1 MGLRLLLTVGLGLGL
16 GAAGCASGAPSLPDG
31 VLPIGAVQG
40 VGERSPLE
48 GETVTVQGVLTARF
62 PGRAGFFLQSAPG
75 EADRDPTTSDAI
87 FISLSEDAAFVL
99 EPGDRVRVTGTV
111 AELGTG
117 PRTLTAI
124 LAGDLVALEGSG
136 SQDRAPGAAAG
147 ASSGASSGAAPGEAS
162 GAILGITPVIL
173 TQAPASPEAWDPLE
187 GMLVRIEA
195 PLTVSG
201 QFGLRRFGEVITSF
215 EGRLYQPTELH
226 APGPDADQ
234 AAAANAA
241 RTLVLDDGT
250 DAQWPETVSWLAPS
264 LGGGWPSDEAPFR
277 AGSTLGPVTGIV
289 DVRRGAI
296 LFLPLSPVE
305 IVTQAPRPEAPVVPE
320 AWDGEAQLR
329 VAVLNVENL
338 FNGDGMGGGFPT
350 PRGAETLEGW
360 RLQQAKLV
368 ATLQDLD
375 ADVAALS
382 EVENDG
388 VGPQTALRQFVDA
401 LNAAGPQT
409 DWRAIERVGPGTDAI
424 RTALIYRA
432 SVVRPVGPSVVP
444 EDPIFEWGSRPPL
457 GQAFQVIGGDG
468 NPLGDPWLVVS
479 NHLKSKGGCPDEAN
493 PRARPGDLD
502 QGDGQSCWNA
512 HRTEAAH
519 AIARW
524 LASDP
529 AGLAVAS
536 EGLAAA
542 AAPEAATQAA
552 AQIPATSLAQPPAW
566 QNALILGDLNS
577 YGREDPIRALEDAG
591 WIDAFAADRE
601 IERAVRARDGAP
613 ALESHPPYS
622 YVFQGQS
629 GRLDHA
635 LIHESR
641 ASRLIM
647 AAHWHT
653 NADEDTGFGYAET
666 LARALAEG
674 GTPRVTVWRSSD
686 HDPLIVVVRTGR

>member
-16 GAAGCASGAPSLPDG
+16 GAVGCAPGAPSLPDG

-136 SQDRAPGAAAG
+136 SQDRA
-147 ASSGASSGAAPGEAS
+147 SGAAS

-296 LFLPLSPVE
+296 LFLPISPVE

-368 ATLQDLD
+368 ATLQAMD

-529 AGLAVAS
+529 AGLAAAS
-536 EGLAAA
+536 AE
-542 AAPEAATQAA
+542 Q
-552 AQIPATSLAQPPAW
+552 PAAW
-566 QNALILGDLNS
+566 QNALIVGDLNS
-577 YGREDPIRALEDAG
+577 YGREDPIRTLEDAG
-591 WIDAFAADRE
+591 WIDAFAAHGE
-601 IERAVRARDGAP
+601 IERAARARDGAP

-674 GTPRVTVWRSSD
+674 RAGAEGRPPQVSVWRSSD